1 MFQSFCYF
9 TWLACLWKWH
19 VGWVILEKVDWWP
32 SLPGGQILTLGA
44 IWGPFHCH
52 LLEDRYSQLMIHN
65 SILEKECHAVTWPS
79 THQNRISS
87 SLSPVWSFVPNLKKA
102 PHGIRKNGTPQS
114 PTYLDPRNF
123 DLQNLISSSLGRN
136 LFQIWRNSLEV
147 LWRTGRA
154 NGQPEN
160 YEMPLKEHT
169 YWRKLFAN
177 LLFCTAA
184 VARTS

>member
-65 SILEKECHAVTWPS
+65 SILEKECGHMTFNPPKSNQFVPESSLIVCPQFEESPSWHSQEWDTTKPHLPWPS
-79 THQNRISS
+79 KLWPPKSNQFILGSK
-87 SLSPVWSFVPNLKKA
+87 FVPNLKKLPRGA
-102 PHGIRKNGTPQS
+102 LENGTGQR
-114 PTYLDPRNF
+114 TTWKLRNA
-123 DLQNLISSSLGRN
+123 I
-136 LFQIWRNSLEV
+136 E
-147 LWRTGRA
+147 RTHL
-154 NGQPEN
+154 
-160 YEMPLKEHT
+160 LKEA
-169 YWRKLFAN
+169 L
-177 LLFCTAA
+177 C
-184 VARTS
+184 